1 LNQLEELKSILQ
13 NELQN
18 LKTNLMKKR
27 AQDGDA
33 TDRLL
38 SRLTDRNDI
47 IRINTIEWVLEIIA
61 NLEDEKVL

>member
-1 LNQLEELKSILQ
+1 MNQLEELKSILQ

-18 LKTNLMKKR
+18 LKTNLMKNP
-27 AQDGDA
+27 AQEGDP

-47 IRINTIEWVLEIIA
+47 IRINTIEWVLKIIA
-61 NLEDEKVL
+61 KLENR

>member
-1 LNQLEELKSILQ
+1 MNQLEELKSILQ

-18 LKTNLMKKR
+18 LKTYLMKNR
-27 AQDGDA
+27 TQEGDA

-47 IRINTIEWVLEIIA
+47 IRINTIEWVLKIIA
-61 NLEDEKVL
+61 KLENQ